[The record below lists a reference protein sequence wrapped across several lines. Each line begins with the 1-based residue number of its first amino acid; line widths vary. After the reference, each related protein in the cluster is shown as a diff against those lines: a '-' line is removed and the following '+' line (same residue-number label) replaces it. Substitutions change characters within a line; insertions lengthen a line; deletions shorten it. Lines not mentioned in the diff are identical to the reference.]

1 MQNNPNVASLNQKLS
16 FVATLLDKTV
26 LELNLKTFNLS
37 MYGNYNKTHKTYDD
51 SQDSL
56 VSIKRS
62 SNTMQTKRH
71 H

>member
-16 FVATLLDKTV
+16 FVATLLDKMV
-26 LELNLKTFNLS
+26 LELNLKTFNVS
-37 MYGNYNKTHKTYDD
+37 MYGNHNKTHKTYDD

-56 VSIKRS
+56 VAIKRS